1 MTKWSAQ
8 EVKIRFSRCKKNI
21 FSQYSYSQDK
31 ISRCRTRWTCL
42 IYFIFAGQSSELQ
55 DSRQPC
61 YYLYLV
67 NCEGRLNGLPR
78 WYVEDDMFIPKGAVC
93 EECLMNTEE
102 GRLIGCLSDLGWA
115 GLQPPSL
122 GIGFVW
128 SRAYACWKISGR
140 SDNSGNYA
148 AKRYGKGSYP
158 LGCSLT

>member
-1 MTKWSAQ
+1 MLLSPPWS
-8 EVKIRFSRCKKNI
+8 
-21 FSQYSYSQDK
+21 
-31 ISRCRTRWTCL
+31 
-42 IYFIFAGQSSELQ
+42 GGSELEWGEQ
-55 DSRQPC
+55 ATGYRPN
-61 YYLYLV
+61 LV
-67 NCEGRLNGLPR
+67 SCMGRLKGLPR
-78 WYVEDDMFIPKGAVC
+78 WHSEVDVLMPKGVAC